1 MSGIHN
7 TGQRPVHA
15 AGWILSGRFGFLQF
29 YQQRTK
35 FLAVI
40 EQLPCCSVL
49 VRLLLTAPA
58 AAWVLSD
65 RLGLLV
71 SDWRR
76 TKFLAAV
83 HMRNRLA
90 EQLAVAETSLLT
102 AARE

>member
-1 MSGIHN
+1 M
-7 TGQRPVHA
+7 
-15 AGWILSGRFGFLQF
+15 
-29 YQQRTK
+29 

-40 EQLPCCSVL
+40 NSFPRCSVL

-90 EQLAVAETSLLT
+90 EQLAVAEASLLT